1 GCLLFLSFRVEH
13 SGEVSVS
20 FSYTTTDIGVAQ
32 TLNSKVQEGR
42 AAQFNF
48 MQGNVT
54 EMMGNVTRGVIRTVH
69 YLYVINFHFNLL

>member
-1 GCLLFLSFRVEH
+1 N
-13 SGEVSVS
+13 GEVSES
-20 FSYTTTDIGVAQ
+20 FTNTTTDIGVAQ

-54 EMMGNVTRGVIRTVH
+54 EMMGNVTRGVMDFIDGAVDTVNIPRLVKLPH
-69 YLYVINFHFNLL
+69 SV